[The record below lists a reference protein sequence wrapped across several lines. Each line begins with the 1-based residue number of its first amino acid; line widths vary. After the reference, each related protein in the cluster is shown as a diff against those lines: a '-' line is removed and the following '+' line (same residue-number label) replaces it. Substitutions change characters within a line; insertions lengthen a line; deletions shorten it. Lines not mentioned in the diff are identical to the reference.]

1 MATSLLHELD
11 FYAWTQQQVALIKSG
26 NFVDVDFKHLIEE
39 IERMGASE
47 RRELINRL
55 AVLSA
60 HLLKWHYQPSL
71 RGRSWQ
77 LTIKEQRRQLQR
89 LLKDNP
95 SLHARLA
102 EFIADAYVDAVL
114 LAAKET
120 GLEESDFPEQCPYGQ
135 DNILDSEFYP
145 A

>member
-39 IERMGASE
+39 IERMGVNE

-60 HLLKWHYQPSL
+60 HLLKWHYQPSF

-77 LTIKEQRRQLQR
+77 LTIKKQRRQLQR

-95 SLHARLA
+95 SLQARLA
-102 EFIADAYVDAVL
+102 EFIADAYVDSVL

-120 GLEESDFPEQCPYGQ
+120 GLEESDFPVQCPYGQ
-135 DNILDSEFYP
+135 DDILDSEFYP
-145 A
+145 V